1 MFVAQK
7 GQRDGDIENVLVEER
22 NQVVFLAHDSVGYYM
37 FVDADRRRFGCIGI
51 GFSNRHDTFQH
62 RLPRDG
68 LHILLYRFQS

>member
-37 FVDADRRRFGCIGI
+37 FVDADRR
-51 GFSNRHDTFQH
+51 
-62 RLPRDG
+62 
-68 LHILLYRFQS
+68 